1 MKAHQVSLASMS
13 QNPANLASEGSAA
26 VIEITNNVDSSR
38 AFQLVRL
45 TDREQDELLFD
56 LAEYLLKEN
65 YS

>member
-1 MKAHQVSLASMS
+1 MS